1 MTKNKLDEDIRQKI
15 LKNPD
20 LVLLDQEIFLSLI
33 NEKNFSDDAK
43 IVDIRNVFLKRLG
56 AKLEKLKNAN
66 DKILKHAYENQ
77 LSVTKIH
84 KCCLSVR
91 SSQSL
96 QELSTTIFDEFPVV
110 LNITSVKLVLEE
122 AIKFEGNIK
131 KIVKVSQKKLLNFSQ
146 FVGLTQSRLVILRDN
161 LEYEQRADL
170 GLNPSEADVESEAVL
185 SIKIKNKVVGFIFLE
200 SSDKNTFSIDQATD
214 YLEFLS
220 KIISLQLEFFL

>member
-84 KCCLSVR
+84 KCCLSVL

-161 LEYEQRADL
+161 IEYEQRADL
-170 GLNPSEADVESEAVL
+170 GLNPYEADVESEAVL

>member
-170 GLNPSEADVESEAVL
+170 RLNPYEADVESEAVL
-185 SIKIKNKVVGFIFLE
+185 SIKIKNKVVGFNFLE

>member
-1 MTKNKLDEDIRQKI
+1 MTKNKLNEDIRQRI

-20 LVLLDQEIFLSLI
+20 LVLLDKEIFLSLI

-66 DKILKHAYENQ
+66 DKILRHAYENQ
-77 LSVTKIH
+77 LSVNKIH

-96 QELSTTIFDEFPVV
+96 QELSMTIFDEFPVF
-110 LNITSVKLVLEE
+110 LKITSVKLVLGK
-122 AIKFEGNIK
+122 AIKFDENIK
-131 KIVKVSQKKLLNFSQ
+131 NIVKVSQEKLLNFSK

-161 LEYEQRADL
+161 LEYKQRADL
-170 GLNPSEADVESEAVL
+170 GLNPSESDVESEAVL

-200 SSDKNTFSIDQATD
+200 SSDKKTFSIDQATD

>member
-161 LEYEQRADL
+161 IEYEQRADL
-170 GLNPSEADVESEAVL
+170 GLNPYEADVESEAVL